1 MTDFTG
7 RVVLVTGATGGLGA
21 TVVGA
26 FVERKAVVVGIS
38 GSGKTLP
45 GLDDQYTAVR
55 ADLPKEEG
63 ARTAADR
70 ALAHNGKLDVVVHVL
85 GGFAGGQPVSR
96 TTDETW
102 DRMMTLN
109 LKAAF
114 LVARATLPA
123 LLRSPVGRLIAVGS
137 RAGITPSPG
146 IGAYAVSKAALHAL
160 VQTIAEE
167 VKGTGTTANA
177 VVPGIIDTPANR
189 VDMSSADFSKWVKP
203 EAIAELIIY
212 LASDEGAAVNGALI
226 PAYGSG

>member
-1 MTDFTG
+1 
-7 RVVLVTGATGGLGA
+7 
-21 TVVGA
+21 
-26 FVERKAVVVGIS
+26 
-38 GSGKTLP
+38 
-45 GLDDQYTAVR
+45 
-55 ADLPKEEG
+55 
-63 ARTAADR
+63 
-70 ALAHNGKLDVVVHVL
+70 
-85 GGFAGGQPVSR
+85 
-96 TTDETW
+96 
-102 DRMMTLN
+102 MTLN
-109 LKAAF
+109 LRAAF

-167 VKGTGTTANA
+167 VQGTGTTANA